1 MKVASNLKDFV
12 YKSIESDIL
21 AGNLHS
27 GDIINEKDLVE
38 KYGVSKSPVR
48 DALIALCAD
57 GILKSIPRYGY
68 EIITYSVDGVYS
80 MLQFR
85 FVLESGFISRKIDTL
100 TERQLAELEQLNE
113 DCKNDERTP
122 FEHWAA
128 NETFHL
134 KLMSFWHNDYALQE
148 LRLTMNRLTVHMH
161 SFTGTAIGMCC
172 CQRILSIIPILSKVF
187 ERKML
192 LRLSNSSAWTS
203 ITSVASRISFSRHDK
218 QNMKK
223 SDIPPNREAKLLCPA
238 VLFHEKNEISKI
250 LHTK

>member
-38 KYGVSKSPVR
+38 KYGGSKSPVR

-148 LRLTMNRLTVHMH
+148 LRLTMNRLTRAYAQFYWN
-161 SFTGTAIGMCC
+161 SGMCC

-187 ERKML
+187 ERKIL

-218 QNMKK
+218 QNIKK

>member
-1 MKVASNLKDFV
+1 MRAPSNLKDFV
-12 YKSIESDIL
+12 YKSIESDL
-21 AGNLHS
+21 LSGNLHS

-48 DALIALCAD
+48 DALIAMCAD

-68 EIITYSVDGVYS
+68 EVITYSVDDVYS

-100 TERQLAELEQLNE
+100 TERQLDELEQLNE
-113 DCKNDERTP
+113 DRKNDESTP

-148 LRLTMNRLTVHMH
+148 LRLTMNRLTRAYAQFYWNSNRDV
-161 SFTGTAIGMCC
+161 
-172 CQRILSIIPILSKVF
+172 LLSKDTEHHTDIIKGLRKKDADTVIEFIRLDLHNFGGF
-187 ERKML
+187 EDFFLQAR
-192 LRLSNSSAWTS
+192 
-203 ITSVASRISFSRHDK
+203 
-218 QNMKK
+218 
-223 SDIPPNREAKLLCPA
+223 
-238 VLFHEKNEISKI
+238 
-250 LHTK
+250 

>member
-1 MKVASNLKDFV
+1 MRAPSNLKDFV
-12 YKSIESDIL
+12 YKSIESDL
-21 AGNLHS
+21 LSGNLHS

-48 DALIALCAD
+48 DALIAMCAD

-68 EIITYSVDGVYS
+68 EVITYSVDDVYS

-100 TERQLAELEQLNE
+100 TERQLDELEQLNE
-113 DCKNDERTP
+113 DCKNDESTP

-148 LRLTMNRLTVHMH
+148 LRLTMNRDVL
-161 SFTGTAIGMCC
+161 
-172 CQRILSIIPILSKVF
+172 LSKDTEHHTDIIKGLRKKDADTVIEFIRLDLHNFGGF
-187 ERKML
+187 EDFFLQAR
-192 LRLSNSSAWTS
+192 
-203 ITSVASRISFSRHDK
+203 
-218 QNMKK
+218 
-223 SDIPPNREAKLLCPA
+223 
-238 VLFHEKNEISKI
+238 
-250 LHTK
+250 

>member
-1 MKVASNLKDFV
+1 M
-12 YKSIESDIL
+12 
-21 AGNLHS
+21 
-27 GDIINEKDLVE
+27 
-38 KYGVSKSPVR
+38 R

-100 TERQLAELEQLNE
+100 TERQLDELEQLNE

-148 LRLTMNRLTVHMH
+148 LRL
-161 SFTGTAIGMCC
+161 TAIGMCC

>member
-1 MKVASNLKDFV
+1 MRAPSNLKDFV
-12 YKSIESDIL
+12 YKSIEADLL

-48 DALIALCAD
+48 DALIAMCAD

-68 EIITYSVDGVYS
+68 EVITYSVDDVYS

-100 TERQLAELEQLNE
+100 TERQLDELEQLNE
-113 DCKNDERTP
+113 DCKNDESTP

-148 LRLTMNRLTVHMH
+148 LRLTMNRLTRAYAQFYWNSNRDV
-161 SFTGTAIGMCC
+161 
-172 CQRILSIIPILSKVF
+172 LLSKDTEHHTDIIKGLRKKDADMVIEFIRLDLHNFGGF
-187 ERKML
+187 EDFFLQAR
-192 LRLSNSSAWTS
+192 
-203 ITSVASRISFSRHDK
+203 
-218 QNMKK
+218 
-223 SDIPPNREAKLLCPA
+223 
-238 VLFHEKNEISKI
+238 
-250 LHTK
+250 